1 MNNLPRLFF
10 NKMESKISFL
20 EAKAKLE
27 TLCAY
32 QEKCQYDIELKLT
45 EWCFDREQKDQ
56 LISHLISFNFIN
68 EERFASSYVSGK
80 FRMKK
85 WGKLKITNHLKQKK
99 ISNYSI
105 LKGLKEIDKEE
116 YWETLEILAQ
126 KKRNEIQAKKENEWV
141 KKGKI
146 YRFLISK
153 GYESELI
160 NEVISNIKL

>member
-1 MNNLPRLFF
+1 
-10 NKMESKISFL
+10 MESKISFL

-32 QEKCQYDIELKLT
+32 QEKCQFDIELKLT
-45 EWCFDREQKDQ
+45 DWCFDKEQKDQ

-80 FRMKK
+80 FRIKK
-85 WGKLKITNHLKQKK
+85 WGKLKITNHLKQKR

-105 LKGLKEIDKEE
+105 QKGLKEIDSEA
-116 YWETLEILAQ
+116 YWNTLELLAK
-126 KKRNEIQAKKENEWV
+126 KKRDEIQSKKENDWV

-160 NEVISNIKL
+160 NEVLSAIQL

>member
-1 MNNLPRLFF
+1 
-10 NKMESKISFL
+10 MESEISFL

-32 QEKCQYDIELKLT
+32 QEKCQFDIELKLT
-45 EWCFDREQKDQ
+45 DWCFDKEQKDQ

-68 EERFASSYVSGK
+68 EERFAYSYVSGK
-80 FRMKK
+80 FRIKK
-85 WGKLKITNHLKQKK
+85 WGRLKITSHLKQKR

-105 LKGLKEIDKEE
+105 QKGLKEIDSEA
-116 YWETLEILAQ
+116 YWNTLELLAK
-126 KKRNEIQAKKENEWV
+126 KKRDEIQSKKENDWV

-160 NEVISNIKL
+160 NEVLSAIQL